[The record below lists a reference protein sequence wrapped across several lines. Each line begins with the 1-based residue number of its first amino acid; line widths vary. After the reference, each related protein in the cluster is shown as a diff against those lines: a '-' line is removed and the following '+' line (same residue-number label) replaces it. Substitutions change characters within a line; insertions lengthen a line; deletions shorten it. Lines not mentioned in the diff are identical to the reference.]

1 MKRKEK
7 HFDSTK
13 DSSQQHWFTDCP
25 HRLFP
30 MPQPNQ
36 AKSSGGHHQH
46 EAAVAHSC
54 RCAVQYSIEVHLAAH
69 ALSMRCP
76 GLVLVLA
83 CPFPVPDVACLPLRP
98 HRPCRNTVSTTN
110 KHTQAFLNP
119 RLSASQ
125 YHVGTKRRR
134 SVGHWSSVVGS
145 KVILTNL
152 HSTPPSL
159 SPNMKA
165 NTDRTWTW
173 A

>member
-69 ALSMRCP
+69 ALPMRCP
-76 GLVLVLA
+76 GLILVWFWSWPVHFLSRTLPVCHFAHIGLA
-83 CPFPVPDVACLPLRP
+83 A
-98 HRPCRNTVSTTN
+98 
-110 KHTQAFLNP
+110 
-119 RLSASQ
+119 
-125 YHVGTKRRR
+125 
-134 SVGHWSSVVGS
+134 
-145 KVILTNL
+145 IL
-152 HSTPPSL
+152 
-159 SPNMKA
+159 
-165 NTDRTWTW
+165 
-173 A
+173 